1 MRFQHVCV
9 EALCYRLPDEVVTSA
24 DIENRL
30 DGIYQR
36 LDLPAGRLELMT
48 GSASVGSFHRERFPV
63 RSVP

>member
-36 LDLPAGRLELMT
+36 LDLPAGCLLYTSDAADE
-48 GSASVGSFHRERFPV
+48 
-63 RSVP
+63 